1 MIDLIRNRRSIR
13 KYSDK
18 KIEKEKIHL
27 LKETALRSPT
37 SRNFKPW
44 RFIFIEDKQMLT
56 KLSKAKPHGI
66 AFLANAPLSIVVAAN
81 NQESDVWVEDTSIA
95 SILLQ
100 MTAQSLDLGSC
111 WIQIRKRMHDDNQ
124 SAESYIKNILQL
136 PENISIESIIAVGYP
151 AEKREPVDYDELN
164 FNKILPY

>member
-18 KIEKEKIHL
+18 KIEKEKIDL
-27 LKETALRSPT
+27 LKEAALRSPT

-44 RFIFIEDKQMLT
+44 RFIFIEDKEMLT
-56 KLSKAKPHGI
+56 KLSTAKPHGI
-66 AFLANAPLSIVVAAN
+66 AFLANAPLGIVVAAN

-111 WIQIRKRMHDDNQ
+111 WIQIRKRMYNDNET
-124 SAESYIKNILQL
+124 AESFIKKELQL
-136 PENISIESIIAVGYP
+136 PGNISIESIIAVGYP
-151 AEKREPVDYDELN
+151 DEKREPVKYKELD